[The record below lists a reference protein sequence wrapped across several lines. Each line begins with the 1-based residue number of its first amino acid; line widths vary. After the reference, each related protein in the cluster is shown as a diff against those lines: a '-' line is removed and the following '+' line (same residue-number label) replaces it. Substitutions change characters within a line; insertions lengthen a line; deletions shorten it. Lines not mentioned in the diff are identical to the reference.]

1 MKLLSRIITCVS
13 FLFCVSQ
20 GISQNLKP
28 GFDKEEYKELIYVA
42 ARSTESVEKA
52 KLIPQPEH
60 SRLVYQSK
68 PIGLDNL
75 WELWIKDNSTAILCT
90 RGSTEKSESWLANF
104 YAAMSPA
111 KGEIK
116 ISNDYTFQYELSPD
130 KNAAV
135 HTGYLI
141 STAFLSREMVPKID
155 SCYTAGIR
163 DFIIMGHSQG
173 GGISYLLTAH
183 LYSLQK
189 KGALPTDIRF
199 KTYCS
204 AAPKPGN
211 LYFAYGYEKMTQ
223 EGWAY
228 NVVNALDWV
237 PQTPFT
243 VQILSDLPQVSPVS
257 VIDETIKSQPFFKKI
272 LLKML
277 YGRFTNPSQK
287 TVKRYQQL
295 LGNEMAKRIK
305 KYLPEFEAP
314 AYFNSSN
321 YVRTGNTIVL
331 YPDDAY
337 YEKFSNDS
345 KDLMIHHSFPPY
357 LYLLLK

>member
-1 MKLLSRIITCVS
+1 MKLLKLLTVS
-13 FLFCVSQ
+13 FFILFYTSYS
-20 GISQNLKP
+20 ISQNLSP
-28 GFDKEEYKELIYVA
+28 GFNKEEYKELIYVA
-42 ARSTESVEKA
+42 ARSTESAEKL

-60 SRLVYQSK
+60 SKLIYQSK

-75 WELWIKDNSTAILCT
+75 WELWIKDNSTAVLCT

-141 STAFLSREMVPKID
+141 STAFLSKEMIPKID
-155 SCYTAGIR
+155 SCYTAGIKN
-163 DFIIMGHSQG
+163 FIVMGHSQG

-183 LYSLQK
+183 FYNLQK
-189 KGALPTDIRF
+189 KGVLPADIRF

-211 LYFAYGYEKMTQ
+211 LYFAYSYEKMTQ

-243 VQILSDLPQVSPVS
+243 VQILNDLPQVSPVS
-257 VIDETIKSQPFFKKI
+257 VIEERIKNQPFFKKI
-272 LLKML
+272 LLEMV
-277 YGRFTNPSQK
+277 YGRFANPSQK

-295 LGNEMAKRIK
+295 LGDEMAKRIK
-305 KYLPEFEAP
+305 KYLSEFKAP
-314 AYFNSSN
+314 DYFNSSD

-331 YPDDAY
+331 YPDNTY

>member
-1 MKLLSRIITCVS
+1 MKLLKPIVICL
-13 FLFCVSQ
+13 FLFFYTLQ
-20 GISQNLKP
+20 GISQNLNP
-28 GFDKEEYKELIYVA
+28 GFNKEEYKELIYVA

-52 KLIPQPEH
+52 KLIPLPEH
-60 SRLVYQSK
+60 SKLIYQSK

-75 WELWIKDNSTAILCT
+75 WELWIRDNTTAILCT

-116 ISNDYTFQYELSPD
+116 ISNDYTFQYELSQD

-141 STAFLSREMVPKID
+141 STALLSKEMVPKID
-155 SCYTAGIR
+155 SCYTAGIKN
-163 DFIIMGHSQG
+163 FIIMGHSQG

-183 LYSLQK
+183 FYNLQK
-189 KGALPTDIRF
+189 KGGLPTDIRF

-211 LYFAYGYEKMTQ
+211 LYFAYSYEKMTQ

-228 NVVNALDWV
+228 NVVNAVDWV

-243 VQILSDLPQVSPVS
+243 VQILDDLPQVSPVS
-257 VIDETIKSQPFFKKI
+257 VIEETIKKQPFFKKM
-272 LLKML
+272 LLKMV
-277 YGRFTNPSQK
+277 YGRFNNPSRK

-305 KYLPEFEAP
+305 KYLPEFKAP
-314 AYFNSSN
+314 VYFNSSD

-337 YEKFSNDS
+337 YENFSNAS

>member
-1 MKLLSRIITCVS
+1 MKVLKLVAAS
-13 FLFCVSQ
+13 FLFLCSISL
-20 GISQNLKP
+20 GISQSLKP
-28 GFDKEEYKELIYVA
+28 GFEKDEYKELIYIA

-60 SRLVYQSK
+60 SKLVYQSK
-68 PIGLDNL
+68 SIGLDNL
-75 WELWIKDNSTAILCT
+75 WELWIKDESTAVICT

-104 YAAMSPA
+104 YAAMAPA
-111 KGEIK
+111 KGEVK
-116 ISNDYTFQYELSPD
+116 ISNDYTFQYELSSD

-155 SCYTAGIR
+155 SCSTAGIKN
-163 DFIIMGHSQG
+163 FIIMGHSQG

-183 LYSLQK
+183 FYNLQK
-189 KGALPTDIRF
+189 KGMLPVDIRF

-228 NVVNALDWV
+228 NVVNAADWV
-237 PQTPFT
+237 PQTPLT
-243 VQILSDLPQVSPVS
+243 VQILTDFPHVSPVS
-257 VIDETIKSQPFFKKI
+257 VIEETIKEQPFFKKM
-272 LLKML
+272 LLKAV

-295 LGNEMAKRIK
+295 LGDQMAKRIK
-305 KYLPEFEAP
+305 KYLPDFKAP
-314 AYFNSSN
+314 AYFNSSD

-331 YPDDAY
+331 YPDEAY
-337 YEKFSNDS
+337 YQKFSNDS

>member
-1 MKLLSRIITCVS
+1 MKFLKLLAIC
-13 FLFCVSQ
+13 FFALFYTSYS
-20 GISQNLKP
+20 ISQNLSP
-28 GFDKEEYKELIYVA
+28 GFNKEEYKELIYVA
-42 ARSTESVEKA
+42 ARSTESAEKL
-52 KLIPQPEH
+52 KMIPQPEH
-60 SRLVYQSK
+60 FKLIYQSK

-75 WELWIKDNSTAILCT
+75 WELWIKDNSTAVLCT

-116 ISNDYTFQYELSPD
+116 ISNNYTFEYELSPD

-141 STAFLSREMVPKID
+141 STAFISKEMVPKID
-155 SCYTAGIR
+155 SCYTAGIKN
-163 DFIIMGHSQG
+163 FIIMGHSQG
-173 GGISYLLTAH
+173 GGISYLLMAH
-183 LYSLQK
+183 FYSLQK
-189 KGALPTDIRF
+189 KGVLPADIRF

-211 LYFAYGYEKMTQ
+211 LYFAYSYEKITQ
-223 EGWAY
+223 EGWVY
-228 NVVNALDWV
+228 NVVNAVDWV

-243 VQILSDLPQVSPVS
+243 VQILNDLPKVSPVS
-257 VIDETIKSQPFFKKI
+257 VIEETIKSQPFFKKI
-272 LLKML
+272 LLEMV

-287 TVKRYQQL
+287 KVKRYQQL
-295 LGNEMAKRIK
+295 LGDEMAKKIK
-305 KYLPEFEAP
+305 KYLPEFKAP
-314 AYFNSSN
+314 DYFNSSD

-331 YPDDAY
+331 YPDEAY

-357 LYLLLK
+357 LYLLLE